1 MAIDLLLPPVAEY
14 QKRAMFGPER
24 SAVIEATTKAGK
36 TYGCMLWLL
45 EGACNE
51 GMPGAEFWW
60 VAPIFDQTK
69 IAYRRMKRLLIDIDP
84 RGTFWKANESE
95 LSIAL
100 KNGATMRWKSA
111 DKADSLYGEDVRRAV
126 VDEASRCK
134 EDAWY
139 AIRSTLTATR
149 GMVRIIGNVKGRK
162 NWAFQLARKVEAGGL
177 PGWTYA
183 KITARDAVAEG
194 IISGEE
200 VDAARRELPEHVF
213 RELYEAEPSEDG
225 SNPFGLGHIAAC
237 VERLGHLRGGDQD
250 KDRRGSASAYGVDLA
265 KSVDWT
271 VVLGLDGD
279 GAVVDFDRWQH
290 EPWDRT
296 QARVLELV
304 GDTPA
309 LCDSTGVGDPVV
321 EGMAKNAPNVEGFK
335 FTQTSKQQ
343 LMEGLAVAIQ
353 RHELAIPDG
362 VLRQELEAFE
372 YVIKDNGRVSYS
384 APEGFHDDCVCALAL
399 AVEKKRRVR
408 PFFFTAIDHAPAP
421 LPRLDAAQAQDAH
434 ARAVKERE
442 RRFMMGERM

>member
-69 IAYRRMKRLLIDIDP
+69 IAYRRMKRLLSDIDP

-139 AIRSTLTATR
+139 AIRSTLTATQ

-162 NWAFQLARKVEAGGL
+162 NWAYQLARRVEAGTL

-194 IISGEE
+194 IISGDE
-200 VDAARRELPEHVF
+200 VEAARRELPEHVF

-225 SNPFGLGHIAAC
+225 SNPFGLSHIAAC
-237 VERLGHLRGGDQD
+237 VQRFVECGRDDRGNG
-250 KDRRGSASAYGVDLA
+250 GGASVACGVDLA

-271 VVLGLDGD
+271 VLVGLDDSG
-279 GAVVDFDRWQH
+279 GVVRFDRWQH

-296 QARVLELV
+296 QHRVLELV

-309 LCDSTGVGDPVV
+309 LIDSTGVGDPVV
-321 EGMAKNAPNVEGFK
+321 EGMARKAPNVTGYK

-384 APEGFHDDCVCALAL
+384 APEGMHDDCVCALAL
-399 AVEKKRRVR
+399 AVECKRKAR
-408 PFFFTAIDHAPAP
+408 PFFFTVIDHAKAPPPA
-421 LPRLDAAQAQDAH
+421 LTSQQSLDAVAT
-434 ARAVKERE
+434 ARAERE
-442 RRFMMGERM
+442 RRFMMGERV